1 MGASVS
7 LSFEFIAGVA
17 AIGKHVPQPWE
28 AKAHHFQQ
36 IDGLVAV
43 LDVGGVD
50 QDEHQ
55 KAAGVGE
62 DMALAALDLLAG
74 IITTNSAAFGGFDTL
89 AVDHPGAGVR
99 LAPLDLAQVH
109 HQRGVDR
116 LE

>member
-74 IITTNSAAFGGFDTL
+74 IITTNSAAFGGFNTL
-89 AVDHPGAGVR
+89 AVDHPRRWGAPR
-99 LAPLDLAQVH
+99 APRSRASSSPA
-109 HQRGVDR
+109 RC
-116 LE
+116 